1 MVALEWSLIAMFGHV
16 QPKRG
21 FAAEELRTQVAFE
34 WRFVAM
40 GNHVAF
46 PLVCGLE
53 PTVTR
58 LDQTFKRLFSSM
70 NSHVHN
76 HIALIRY
83 LFATHF
89 AATLLSS
96 IGFGLWLVNQ
106 HVRLT
111 GLFTSEQII
120 AHFTFKWLLAMHV
133 QPVPDEAS
141 FVFE

>member
-1 MVALEWSLIAMFGHV
+1 MGTLEWSLVAMFGHV

-21 FAAEELRTQVAFE
+21 FAAEELRTHVAFE
-34 WRFVAM
+34 WSFVAM

-53 PTVTR
+53 PTVTC
-58 LDQTFKRLFSSM
+58 LDQTFERFFTGM

-89 AATLLSS
+89 AATHSSLS
-96 IGFGLWLVNQ
+96 GLWLVNH

-111 GLFTSEQII
+111 SLFTSEQTI
-120 AHFTFKWLLAMHV
+120 AQFTLKWLFIMHV
-133 QPVPDEAS
+133 QPVPDDAS
-141 FVFE
+141 FIFE